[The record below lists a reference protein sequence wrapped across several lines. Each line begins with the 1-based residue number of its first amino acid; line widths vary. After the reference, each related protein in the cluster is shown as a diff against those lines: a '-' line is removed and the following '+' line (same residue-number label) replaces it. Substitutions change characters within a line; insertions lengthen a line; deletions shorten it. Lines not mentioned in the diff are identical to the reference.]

1 MTAGRLAGRVA
12 IVTGSGRGIG
22 RAIALA
28 YAAEGASLVLVARS
42 ADELQRVQR
51 ETHAMGVRA
60 ITAVAD
66 VAVVAD
72 VERSVAAAVE
82 AFGVVDILVNNAGVG
97 QGLAGKPVATLLDVD
112 PAMWDAVFAVNC
124 RGPFLFMRAVLPIM
138 LTRRS
143 GSIIN
148 ISSRLAYRAVPGSAP
163 YGPSKAA
170 LAQLT
175 AVAAA
180 EFASHGIRA
189 NVLHPGGPID
199 TSIFTAHYR
208 PGDITTIRPPEIIA
222 PAAVWLASD
231 DASAVTGQ
239 VIDCREWNA
248 SRNATA

>member
-1 MTAGRLAGRVA
+1 MTTGRLAGRVA

-42 ADELQRVQR
+42 ADELRAVESEAR
-51 ETHAMGVRA
+51 AIGARA
-60 ITAVAD
+60 ITSVAD
-66 VAVVAD
+66 VTVVAD
-72 VERSVAAAVE
+72 VERSVAAAID
-82 AFGVVDILVNNAGVG
+82 AFGAVDILVNNAGVG
-97 QGLAGKPVATLLDVD
+97 QGLAGKPITTLLDVD

-124 RGPFLFMRAVLPIM
+124 RGPFLFMRAVLPVM
-138 LTRRS
+138 LARRS

-170 LAQLT
+170 LTQLT
-175 AVAAA
+175 VVAAA
-180 EFASHGIRA
+180 ESASQGIRA
-189 NVLHPGGPID
+189 NVLHPGGPVD
-199 TSIFTAHYR
+199 TGIFTAHYR
-208 PGDITTIRPPEIIA
+208 PGDTTQIRPPDIIA

-231 DASAVTGQ
+231 EASSVTGQ

-248 SRNATA
+248 SRHLPT